1 VSPTPRAHS
10 GAKAAAGAQ
19 AARVEALLRDLAS
32 SLSRGSGEA
41 ARQSGGCR
49 RLATGLPAV
58 DALIGGGF
66 PSGRLCEIAGP
77 LGSGRSSIAQAL
89 LAQVTR
95 AGEWS
100 ALVDAADAF
109 DAASAQAAG
118 VALERVLWVRPQG
131 ALLAARVC
139 ARLLELRGF
148 AVVALDLTRAPLA
161 GAEAPLAGA
170 GAPLRG
176 AEALPASAW
185 QKLARAA
192 AASGSALVVLSQER
206 VTGTHSELALETRR
220 ARAHFSGTPALL
232 EALEIEAQVVRQ
244 RAGPLLRVA
253 SLRLCA
259 DTRAA

>member
-1 VSPTPRAHS
+1 MAKLERKSLFVSPTPRAHS
-10 GAKAAAGAQ
+10 GAEDAGVAAAQ
-19 AARVEALLRDLAS
+19 RVEALLRDLGS
-32 SLSRGSGEA
+32 SLRRGSSEA
-41 ARQSGGCR
+41 ARQTGGAR
-49 RLATGLPAV
+49 RFATGLPAV

-66 PSGRLCEIAGP
+66 PAGRLCEISGP
-77 LGSGRSSIAQAL
+77 LGSGRTSIAQAL

-109 DAASAQAAG
+109 DADSAQAAG
-118 VALERVLWVRPQG
+118 VALERVLWVRPRG
-131 ALLAARVC
+131 AELAARVC

-148 AVVALDLTRAPLA
+148 AVVALDLCRPPH
-161 GAEAPLAGA
+161 GAVP
-170 GAPLRG
+170 
-176 AEALPASAW
+176 LPAATW

-192 AASGSALVVLSQER
+192 AASGSTLVVLSQER
-206 VTGTHSELALETRR
+206 VTGTHSSLALETRR
-220 ARAHFSGTPALL
+220 SQAHFSGTPALL

-253 SLRLCA
+253 ALRLCA